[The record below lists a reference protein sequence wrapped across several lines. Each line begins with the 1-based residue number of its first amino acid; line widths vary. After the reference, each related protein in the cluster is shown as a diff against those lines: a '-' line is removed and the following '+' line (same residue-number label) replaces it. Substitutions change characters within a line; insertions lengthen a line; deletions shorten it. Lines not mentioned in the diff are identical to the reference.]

1 LNAVERLS
9 ARLRDAAAHATPLR
23 IEGSGSKSFYG
34 MPSVG
39 EPLDTRGVTG
49 IVSYEPTELVI
60 QARAGTPLVEI
71 EALLK
76 KSNQMLAF
84 EPPHF
89 GPNATLGGSIAAGL
103 SGPARGSAGSAR
115 DFVLGAT
122 VLDGH
127 GQLLTFGGQVM
138 KNVAGYDIPRVLTG
152 SLGTLGIL
160 IDVSL
165 KVLPLPIATE
175 SHEIECSLAD
185 ALNRFQELGT
195 RSMPVTAT
203 AWHDGRATVRIAGS
217 QAAIDAAAKLLHG
230 RRLEDEAGRELWHA
244 LREQTHE
251 FFAGDSPL
259 WRVALP
265 VGVPPLGFGD
275 ELVEW
280 RGMQRWLR
288 SSEDGAAIRSRAIS
302 LGGHATLFRG
312 PDSDRAEHG
321 VFTPLDP
328 TLLAIHQRLK
338 KHFDPAGILNP
349 GRMYPGI

>member
-1 LNAVERLS
+1 MNAVERLR
-9 ARLRDAAAHATPLR
+9 ARIRDAAATATPLR
-23 IEGSGSKSFYG
+23 VEGSGSKSFYG
-34 MPSVG
+34 MPGDG
-39 EPLDTRGVTG
+39 EPLDTRDVTG

-60 QARAGTPLVEI
+60 QARAGTPLREI
-71 EALLK
+71 EDLLK
-76 KSNQMLAF
+76 GSNQMLAF

-89 GPNATLGGSIAAGL
+89 GPNATLGGSIATGL

-122 VLDGH
+122 VLDGQ

-152 SLGTLGIL
+152 SLGTLGVL

-175 SHEIECSLAD
+175 SHEVECTLIE
-185 ALNRFQELGT
+185 ALKLFQELGT
-195 RSMPVTAT
+195 RSIPVTAT
-203 AWHDGRATVRIAGS
+203 LWHNGRAIIRIAGS
-217 QAAIDAAAKLLHG
+217 RAAIDAATKLLHG
-230 RRLEDEAGRELWHA
+230 RRLDDQAGRDLWHA
-244 LREQTHE
+244 VREQTHE
-251 FFAGDSPL
+251 FFIGEAPL

-265 VGVPPLGFGD
+265 VGAPPLGFKD

-288 SSEDGAAIRSRAIS
+288 TSEDAARIRRRAID
-302 LGGHATLFRG
+302 LGGHATLFRA
-312 PDSDRAEHG
+312 PDDFRTEHG

-338 KHFDPAGILNP
+338 RRFDPAGILNP
-349 GRMYPGI
+349 GRMYPGL